1 MESLAVKYR
10 PQKFSDVVSQGATIK
25 ILERQLELRQFK
37 NSYLFVGPSGVGK
50 TTLARIFAMGINR
63 GAGQPIEI
71 DAASNNGVDN
81 VKTIVANAQERSL
94 DSEYKIYIIDE
105 CHSLSSQAWQAFLKC
120 IEEPPT
126 YTIFIFCTTE
136 VQKVPATIINRVQ
149 RFNLTRI
156 DWQEIA
162 KRLQSIVSSEFG
174 IDVNYFDYA
183 DSIEYISKLANGSLR
198 QAISY
203 VEKCLDFSNELTL
216 ENVYAVLG
224 NYPPTMFLDLTN
236 MIIDKDG
243 ENIVRLIDSVYG
255 KGQDLQLFVENY
267 LSFVLDLSK
276 YCLFKNLS
284 LTQIPRGLQT
294 EVDYVTDNGNQLG
307 FFVNLQDK
315 ILEIKNAVKYDV
327 SVYSTVVIMLMSL
340 VK

>member
-243 ENIVRLIDSVYG
+243 ENIVRLVDSVYG

-267 LSFVLDLSK
+267 LEFVLDLSK

-315 ILEIKNAVKYDV
+315 VLEIKNAVKYDV

>member
-162 KRLQSIVSSEFG
+162 KRLESIVSNEFG
-174 IDVNYFDYA
+174 MDVNYFDYA

-267 LSFVLDLSK
+267 LEFALDLSK

-294 EVDYVTDNGNQLG
+294 EVDYVTDNGSQLG

-315 ILEIKNAVKYDV
+315 VLEIKNAIKYDV